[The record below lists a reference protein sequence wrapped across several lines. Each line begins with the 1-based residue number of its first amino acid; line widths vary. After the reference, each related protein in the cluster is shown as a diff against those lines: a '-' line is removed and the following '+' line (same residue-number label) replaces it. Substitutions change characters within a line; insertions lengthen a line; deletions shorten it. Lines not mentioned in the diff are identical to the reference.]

1 MNGYRITATDEV
13 TMPRHVAQAML
24 ELLRERPAHGD
35 EFEGD
40 YWIMLALYQ
49 ALGIEPPSF
58 IVRQAEQYARR
69 SWHVEPDYVR

>member
-1 MNGYRITATDEV
+1 MDDV
-13 TMPRHVAQAML
+13 TLPRQVAQAML

-49 ALGIEPPSF
+49 ALGIEAPDF
-58 IVRQAEQYARR
+58 IRSQARR
-69 SWHVEPDYVR
+69 YAIRSWAVEYPSREGSAA